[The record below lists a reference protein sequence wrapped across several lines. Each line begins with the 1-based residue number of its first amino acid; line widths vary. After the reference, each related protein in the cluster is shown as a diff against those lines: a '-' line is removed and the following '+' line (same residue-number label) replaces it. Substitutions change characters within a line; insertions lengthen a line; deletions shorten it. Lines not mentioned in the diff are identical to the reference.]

1 MTARREAIFSA
12 FLGATLARGIPYW
25 WRPRGFSMRPA
36 IADGDRVLIAPA
48 RPERL
53 RVGDIVKFRIGDEL
67 RMHRLVRRSPPD
79 GPGEFVF
86 RGDSGDSEDTVRRND
101 IIGLAV
107 AVERNGRLRRLDS
120 TLARGLGWVR
130 AWRSRPPH
138 GQPADQSPPHG

>member
-12 FLGATLARGIPYW
+12 FLDATISHGIPYW

-36 IADGDRVLIAPA
+36 IADGDRVLIAPVDPD
-48 RPERL
+48 RM
-53 RVGDIVKFRIGDEL
+53 RVGDIVKFRVGNEL

-86 RGDSGDSEDTVRRND
+86 RGDCGDSEDTVRPDD
-101 IIGLAV
+101 IIGRAV

-120 TLARGLGWVR
+120 TLAHGRARLR
-130 AWRSRPPH
+130 AWRLCRTL
-138 GQPADQSPPHG
+138 